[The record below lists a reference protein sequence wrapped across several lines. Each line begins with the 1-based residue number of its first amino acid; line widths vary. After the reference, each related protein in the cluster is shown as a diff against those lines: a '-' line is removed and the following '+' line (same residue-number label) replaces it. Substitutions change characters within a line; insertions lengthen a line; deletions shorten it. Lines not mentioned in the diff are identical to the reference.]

1 MNKLSKLQ
9 LKTKAFAKEYIKN
22 NFNGTE
28 TALKFG
34 KKGML
39 RETAKTIASQ
49 NLSKLIYQ
57 KPIIEEMEKIKLD
70 DTLINRITKRNIK
83 QKGSLSASNTAI
95 DIYHK
100 VKGTYAP
107 IKRETVNVNL
117 KGADLDKRIDE
128 KIQEL
133 KQLQDEV

>member
-1 MNKLSKLQ
+1 MKKIE
-9 LKTKAFAKEYIKN
+9 LKTKAWAKEYIAN

-34 KKGML
+34 KKGMT
-39 RETAKTIASQ
+39 RRTAEAIASE
-49 NLSKLIYQ
+49 NLSKAIYQ
-57 KPIIEEMEKIKLD
+57 KPIIREMDNIKLD

-128 KIQEL
+128 KIEEL